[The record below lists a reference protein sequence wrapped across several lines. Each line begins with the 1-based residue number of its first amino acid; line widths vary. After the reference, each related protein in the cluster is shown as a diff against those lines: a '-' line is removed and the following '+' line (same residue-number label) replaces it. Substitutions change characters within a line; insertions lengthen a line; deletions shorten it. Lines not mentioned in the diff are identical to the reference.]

1 MKKFQAILVAL
12 LILALSVSGSYAAS
26 KNDTKKQIQKYNAIA
41 KQKSQES
48 KNLLSQLSRLKKDA
62 NDSSARMTDLER
74 DNARLEASV
83 NKLNDDIARADASM
97 THIIGMLR
105 GRLEDMYKRATEE
118 RTLAL
123 VLSSGGAHEA
133 VNNAYMM
140 NIIARRDIAMFN
152 ELNAQERRLEQ
163 AKSQLEA
170 DQSRIRKQTDELKRK
185 RIEFDTAV
193 QRTDKLLHTVQN
205 EQKKAEA
212 ASREL
217 ERAQRAVGN
226 KITSLQNRKEKK
238 SAIIKITSSSNGKTT
253 TQTQSDTQ
261 AAKKKAPAKSS
272 PSPSKGGVSSLS
284 WPLNGR
290 VTMQYGSRVHP
301 VFKTKVFNSGIDI
314 QAAAGTPVK
323 AAGAGEV
330 LYRGWLRGFGQVVII
345 DHGGNLSTVYAHLGG
360 TSVNEGATVRT
371 GTVIGRVGNTG
382 TDQEYGLHFEV
393 RRGGSAV
400 NPMNYLRK

>member
-1 MKKFQAILVAL
+1 MKKFHAILAAL
-12 LILALSVSGSYAAS
+12 LILALSVSASYAAS
-26 KNDTKKQIQKYNAIA
+26 KNADTKQQIQKYNAIA

-74 DNARLEASV
+74 DNRRLEASV
-83 NKLNDDIARADASM
+83 NKLNDDIARANSSM
-97 THIIGMLR
+97 THILGMLR
-105 GRLEDMYKRATEE
+105 GRLEDMYKRAAEE

-152 ELNAQERRLEQ
+152 ELNEQERRLEH

-170 DQSRIRKQTDELKRK
+170 DQSRIQKQTDELKRK

-193 QRTDKLLHTVQN
+193 KRTDKLLHTVQN
-205 EQKKAEA
+205 EQKKAES

-217 ERAQRAVGN
+217 EKAQKAVGY
-226 KITSLQNRKEKK
+226 KITNLQNRKEKK
-238 SAIIKITSSSNGKTT
+238 SSVIKITSSK
-253 TQTQSDTQ
+253 QTDTQ
-261 AAKKKAPAKSS
+261 AAKKKAPAKSTPQ
-272 PSPSKGGVSSLS
+272 PSSNGPISLS

-323 AAGAGEV
+323 AAGPGEV

-360 TSVNEGATVRT
+360 TSVNEGATVKT

>member
-1 MKKFQAILVAL
+1 MKKFHAILAAL

-26 KNDTKKQIQKYNAIA
+26 KKADTKQQIQKYNAIA

-74 DNARLEASV
+74 DNERLEASV
-83 NKLNDDIARADASM
+83 NKLNDDIARANSSM
-97 THIIGMLR
+97 THILGMLH

-152 ELNAQERRLEQ
+152 ELNAQERKLEQ

-170 DQSRIRKQTDELKRK
+170 DQSKIRKQTDELKRK
-185 RIEFDTAV
+185 RVEFDTAV

-205 EQKKAEA
+205 EQKKAES

-226 KITSLQNRKEKK
+226 KITNLQNRKEKK
-238 SAIIKITSSSNGKTT
+238 SSTIKITSSGKNSSTK
-253 TQTQSDTQ
+253 QTPVETQ

-272 PSPSKGGVSSLS
+272 SSSAGGATSLS

-323 AAGAGEV
+323 AAGPGEV

-345 DHGGNLSTVYAHLGG
+345 DHGGSLSTVYAHLGG
-360 TSVNEGATVRT
+360 TSVNEGASVKT

>member
-1 MKKFQAILVAL
+1 MKKFQAILAAL
-12 LILALSVSGSYAAS
+12 LIIALSVSGSYAAS

-170 DQSRIRKQTDELKRK
+170 DQLRIRKQTDELKRK

-238 SAIIKITSSSNGKTT
+238 SSTIKITSSK
-253 TQTQSDTQ
+253 QTQSDTQ

-272 PSPSKGGVSSLS
+272 SSNGGGVSSLS

-290 VTMQYGSRVHP
+290 VTMHYGSRVHP